1 VLILLDPSLPLIPGM
16 NDRMN
21 VGMFELG
28 MKRGSLGR
36 NGGMGSRENLGLR
49 VGLMLGFVGS

>member
-1 VLILLDPSLPLIPGM
+1 M

-28 MKRGSLGR
+28 RKRGNLGR

-49 VGLMLGFVGS
+49 VGLMLGFVGSWLSASERGER